1 MGNCGWRTRRT
12 TMAATWAAILG
23 ALAGIIAACAPA
35 GPSADEDA
43 GRIIVSGASGQLGGQ
58 VVDELLSR
66 GVDPTRLILVSR
78 TPEDL
83 GAYAQLGA
91 STRFGD
97 FGVPES
103 LPSAYEGGTR
113 MLLISINPVPDRVQ
127 LHRNAIDAAVAAGV
141 EHIAYVSSVDVANP
155 TSNSA
160 FDHRSTE
167 EYLMAS
173 GVSWTMLRNQLYANG
188 VVGQAARMV
197 AAGSVVIQPDEVPTA
212 WVAREDCA
220 AAAAVVLSTPGHE
233 NRAYDITGSELVS
246 RSDIADLATELT
258 GVEIERIPG
267 PGGVEQSPGPMAG
280 FASYDTRSTAVQEL
294 TGRPPITVREL
305 LEADLEVLRAAA
317 N

>member
-1 MGNCGWRTRRT
+1 MRSYSQKVHQKVHRT
-12 TMAATWAAILG
+12 TLAVALIATVAAVTG
-23 ALAGIIAACAPA
+23 ACAP
-35 GPSADEDA
+35 GPGADEVSEW
-43 GRIIVSGASGQLGGQ
+43 IIVSGASGQLGGL
-58 VVDELLSR
+58 VVDELLVR
-66 GVDPTRLILVSR
+66 GVDPARLILVSR

-83 GAYAQLGA
+83 GAYAELGA

-97 FGVPES
+97 FNEPES
-103 LPSAYEGGTR
+103 LAGAYEGGTR

-127 LHRNAIDAAVAAGV
+127 LHRNAIDAAVEAGV
-141 EHIAYVSSVDVANP
+141 SHIAYVSSVDVANP

-173 GVSWTMLRNQLYANG
+173 GVTWTMLRNHLYANG
-188 VVGQAARMV
+188 VVGQAARMIS
-197 AAGSVVIQPDEVPTA
+197 AGSVVIQPDEVPTA
-212 WVAREDCA
+212 WVTREDCA

-233 NRAYDITGSELVS
+233 NRAYDITGSELIS

-258 GVEIERIPG
+258 GVEIERIAG

-280 FASYDTRSTAVQEL
+280 FASYDTRSTAVEEL
-294 TGRPPITVREL
+294 TGWPPTTVRDL
-305 LEADLEVLRAAA
+305 LEAEVELLRAAA

>member
-1 MGNCGWRTRRT
+1 MRSCSSRGRRMMRAVSRVAT
-12 TMAATWAAILG
+12 LGVLAAVT
-23 ALAGIIAACAPA
+23 AACAPA
-35 GPSADEDA
+35 DPGADAESW
-43 GRIIVSGASGQLGGQ
+43 RIIVSGASGQLGGQ

-66 GVDPTRLILVSR
+66 GVDPARLILVSR

-83 GAYAQLGA
+83 GAYEEMGA

-97 FGVPES
+97 FSEPAS
-103 LPSAYEGGTR
+103 LPDAYQGGDR

-127 LHRNAIDAAVAAGV
+127 LHRNAIDAAVEAGV
-141 EHIAYVSSVDVANP
+141 GHIAYVSSVDVANP

-173 GVSWTMLRNQLYANG
+173 GVTWTMLRNHLYANG
-188 VVGQAARMV
+188 VVGQAARMIG
-197 AAGSVVIQPDEVPTA
+197 AGSVVIQPDEVPTA

-220 AAAAVVLSTPGHE
+220 AVAAVVLSTPGHE
-233 NRAYDITGSELVS
+233 DRAYDITGSELIS

-305 LEADLEVLRAAA
+305 LEAEITLLRAAA